1 MGLTSRVRTCGAAS
15 CTLSA
20 PIGLS
25 SSTSSCKNPGSR
37 SLSPSSVASS
47 SGSSSPY
54 SSLHRP
60 FFLLEDIEAAEAAAA
75 WTGICMGI
83 REPEREPDAREE
95 AEADCCC
102 CRFGWAE
109 SEGSRRA
116 WVIRFLGLR
125 SVCRRMS
132 DIKRGAECGIK
143 KGKVRLRCPPETILV
158 CSSMACVE

>member
-15 CTLSA
+15 CTLPA

-25 SSTSSCKNPGSR
+25 SSTSSWKKPGSR
-37 SLSPSSVASS
+37 SLSPSRVASS

-60 FFLLEDIEAAEAAAA
+60 FFLLEEDMEAAEAAAA

-83 REPEREPDAREE
+83 GEPVREPDAREE

-102 CRFGWAE
+102 CRFCWAE

-116 WVIRFLGLR
+116 WVFRFLGLR

-143 KGKVRLRCPPETILV
+143 KGKMRLRCPPETILA
-158 CSSMACVE
+158 SSMVCV